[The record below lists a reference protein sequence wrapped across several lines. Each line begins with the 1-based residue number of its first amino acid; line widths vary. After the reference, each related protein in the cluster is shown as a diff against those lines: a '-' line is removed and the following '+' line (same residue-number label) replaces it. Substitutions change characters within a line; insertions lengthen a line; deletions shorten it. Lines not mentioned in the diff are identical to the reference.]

1 MIFQSPTPSNP
12 ELLNALAKDFIDSG
26 YDIRKLE
33 RNILLSR
40 VYNLTNVPNET
51 NRLDD
56 NNYSHCFIRPMMAEV
71 VVDVLCAA
79 TGMVENFGAE
89 APKDAR
95 AIEVG
100 ASRVNSSISYAFRI
114 FAALAPLLAIA
125 KDLWNQPYPKNYT

>member
-1 MIFQSPTPSNP
+1 
-12 ELLNALAKDFIDSG
+12 
-26 YDIRKLE
+26 
-33 RNILLSR
+33 
-40 VYNLTNVPNET
+40 
-51 NRLDD
+51 
-56 NNYSHCFIRPMMAEV
+56 MMAEV

-114 FAALAPLLAIA
+114 FGRPLAPLLAIA
-125 KDLWNQPYPKNYT
+125 KDPWNQLCPRNYI